1 MSMERRE
8 AMLNDMGVVP
18 EGGNLYI
25 VASSTNTSDSLEVYE
40 QFVRIDTD
48 TNSQAFTLTLPPVS
62 LAKGKIYSIAADVAS
77 GSAITI
83 QDRDDSEDWS
93 DISTMD
99 ATDDAVLLYSDGK
112 RWFTLSSEIAG

>member
-8 AMLNDMGVVP
+8 AALNDMGVVP

-25 VASSTNTSDSLEVYE
+25 VASSSNTSDSLEVYE
-40 QFVRIDTD
+40 QFVRVDTN

-62 LAKGKIYSIAADVAS
+62 LAKGKIYSIAMDLAG
-77 GSAITI
+77 GSALKI

-93 DISTMD
+93 DITTMD
-99 ATDDAVLLYSDGK
+99 ATDDAVLLFSDGK
-112 RWFTLSSEIAG
+112 RWFTLSSEIA

>member
-1 MSMERRE
+1 MERRE
-8 AMLNDMGVVP
+8 AALNDMGVVP